1 MVRSNGRASLRL
13 PAGFGFYETALSTY
27 KCRLCWFIGIRI
39 AEAKTEAAMAPC
51 VILAMYEP
59 ANDPSRVNLLVV
71 VVQAMRS
78 NNSSIRY

>member
-1 MVRSNGRASLRL
+1 
-13 PAGFGFYETALSTY
+13 
-27 KCRLCWFIGIRI
+27 
-39 AEAKTEAAMAPC
+39 MAPC